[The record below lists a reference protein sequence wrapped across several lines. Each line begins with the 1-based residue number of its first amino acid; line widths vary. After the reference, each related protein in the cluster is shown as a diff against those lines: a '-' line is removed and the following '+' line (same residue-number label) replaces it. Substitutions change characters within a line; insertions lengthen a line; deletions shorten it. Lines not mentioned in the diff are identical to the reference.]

1 MQKHYCHV
9 LVYLLIAVPA
19 GKNDKY
25 YVVQLKSNS
34 YDHPKVIEVLPV
46 TWSFPSR
53 KMRVSLSAI

>member
-34 YDHPKVIEVLPV
+34 YDHPKVIKVLPV
-46 TWSFPSR
+46 T
-53 KMRVSLSAI
+53 